1 VQPKRAFGERD
12 SQKNS
17 NAINLLFMIAIRA
30 WPGPGI
36 SPPGWDIGE
45 ALIGNYSTMGMTQQE
60 YRTAKKHL
68 KKMGFITIKSTDS

>member
-1 VQPKRAFGERD
+1 
-12 SQKNS
+12 
-17 NAINLLFMIAIRA
+17 MIAIRA
-30 WPGPGI
+30 WRGPGI
-36 SPPGWDIGE
+36 SPRGWDIGE